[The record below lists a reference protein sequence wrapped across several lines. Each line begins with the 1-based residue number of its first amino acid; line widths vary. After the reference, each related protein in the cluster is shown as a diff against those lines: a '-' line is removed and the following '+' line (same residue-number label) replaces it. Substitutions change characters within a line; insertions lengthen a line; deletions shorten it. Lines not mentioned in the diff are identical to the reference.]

1 METRIL
7 GKTGFQVSILGFG
20 GIIVDQTEQKEANY
34 IVSEAMDWGINYF
47 DVAPAYGRAQY
58 ILGPALKPYRKL
70 VYLACKTLKR
80 DAKGVDEQLH
90 ESLEALQTDYFD
102 IYQFHYLDEPDEINA
117 VFASGGAME
126 TVVKAKKQGLIR
138 HIGFTCH
145 GERAAL
151 ELVDRFSDFSTVLFP
166 INWAY
171 WFEKDAG
178 IKLLREAAA
187 RNLGVI
193 AMKGLA
199 HRKWLE
205 NEEKLY
211 PKCWYKPIYDN
222 DELATLALRF
232 TLSRDV
238 DVALSPGDI
247 RMFRKAHEIIESGGK
262 NVLTPEELK
271 ILKTY
276 AQKNREIIFE

>member
-1 METRIL
+1 METRTL

-20 GIIVDQTEQKEANY
+20 GIIVDRTGQKEADC
-34 IVSEAMDWGINYF
+34 IVSEAVDWGVNYF
-47 DVAPAYGRAQY
+47 DVAPAYGQAQY
-58 ILGPALKPYRKL
+58 TLGPALKPYRKS

-80 DAKGVDEQLH
+80 DAKGADEQLH
-90 ESLEALQTDYFD
+90 ESLKALQTDYFD
-102 IYQFHYLDEPDEINA
+102 IYQFHHLDDPDEINS
-117 VFASGGAME
+117 VFLPGGAME

-145 GERAAL
+145 GEKAAL
-151 ELVDRFSDFSTVLFP
+151 ELLVRFSDFSTVLFP
-166 INWAY
+166 VNWAY
-171 WFEKDAG
+171 WLEKEAG

-205 NEEKLY
+205 NEEKPY
-211 PKCWYKPIYDN
+211 PKCWYKPIYDD
-222 DELATLALRF
+222 DELAALAFRF
-232 TLSRDV
+232 TLSRDI
-238 DVALSPGDI
+238 DVALPPGDV
-247 RMFRKAHEIIESGGK
+247 RMFRKAHEIIESGGQFS
-262 NVLTPEELK
+262 LTSKELE

-276 AQKNREIIFE
+276 AKKNREIIFE